1 MSFAITS
8 ISPIDGRYSRQT
20 ESLKPVFSEFG
31 LIKNRV
37 KVEILWLIA
46 LSNDKE
52 IKELPKFS
60 KQALKYLNH
69 LFLDFNEKDAK
80 AIKEIE
86 KKTNHDVK
94 AVEYWI
100 RNQLKK
106 KKLNKVN
113 EFIHFSLTSED
124 VNNLAYALMLKEGLS
139 ETILPCIKKISV
151 VLRAN
156 SKKFAALP
164 MLSRTHG
171 QTASLTTLGK
181 EFANVNYRIER
192 QIKQLKNQEI
202 LGKINGAV
210 GNFNAHLSAY
220 PKKNWPTF
228 SKSFIA
234 SLKLTYNPL
243 TTQIE
248 PHDFI
253 AEIFQNVS
261 RINTILI
268 DLNRDIW
275 GYISLGYFKQKVI
288 KGEIGSST
296 MPHKVNPID
305 FENSEGNLGLSNAI
319 LSHLAEKLPLSR
331 WQRDLTDSTVL
342 RNIGVGFSYG
352 LIAYNSCIKGLN
364 KLEVNKSII
373 HEELNQS
380 WAVLAEPIQTVMRKN
395 GIENSYEKLKDITRG
410 KGKISAD
417 QIHHFIKNLK
427 ISKEDKSYLLELT
440 PHSYIG
446 VAQELAKK
454 N

>member
-37 KVEILWLIA
+37 KIEILWLIA

-60 KQALKYLNH
+60 KQSLKYLDQ
-69 LFLDFNEKDAK
+69 LFLDFSEKDAK
-80 AIKEIE
+80 AVKEIE
-86 KKTNHDVK
+86 SKTNHDVK
-94 AVEYWI
+94 AVEYWL

-106 KKLNKVN
+106 KKLNKAN

-124 VNNLAYALMLKEGLS
+124 VNNLAYALMLKEALS
-139 ETILPCIKKISV
+139 ETIVPSIKKISSI
-151 VLRAN
+151 LKAN
-156 SKKFAALP
+156 SKKFASLP

-171 QTASLTTLGK
+171 QTASPTTLGK
-181 EFANVNYRIER
+181 EFANINYRIER
-192 QIKQLKNQEI
+192 QITQLKNQEI

-210 GNFNAHLSAY
+210 GNYNAHISAY
-220 PKKNWPTF
+220 PKKNWPAF
-228 SKSFIA
+228 SKNFIS

-380 WAVLAEPIQTVMRKN
+380 WEVLAEPIQTVMRKN

-417 QIHHFIKNLK
+417 KIHHFIKNLK
-427 ISKEDKSYLLELT
+427 ISREDKTYLLELT
-440 PHSYIG
+440 PQTYIG
-446 VAQELAKK
+446 VAPQLAKK

>member
-60 KQALKYLNH
+60 KQSLKYLDQ
-69 LFLDFNEKDAK
+69 LFLDFSEKDAK
-80 AIKEIE
+80 AVKEIE
-86 KKTNHDVK
+86 SKTNHDVK
-94 AVEYWI
+94 AVEYWL

-106 KKLNKVN
+106 KKLNKAN

-124 VNNLAYALMLKEGLS
+124 VNNLAYALMLKEALS
-139 ETILPCIKKISV
+139 ETIVPSIKKISSI
-151 VLRAN
+151 LKAN
-156 SKKFAALP
+156 SKKFASLP

-171 QTASLTTLGK
+171 QTASPTTLGK
-181 EFANVNYRIER
+181 EFANINYRIER
-192 QIKQLKNQEI
+192 QITQLKNQEI

-210 GNFNAHLSAY
+210 GNYNAHISAY
-220 PKKNWPTF
+220 PKKNWPAF
-228 SKSFIA
+228 SKNFIS

-380 WAVLAEPIQTVMRKN
+380 WEVLAEPIQTVMRKN

-417 QIHHFIKNLK
+417 KIHHFIKNLK
-427 ISKEDKSYLLELT
+427 ISNEDKTYLLELT
-440 PHSYIG
+440 PQTYIG
-446 VAQELAKK
+446 VAPQLAKK

>member
-37 KVEILWLIA
+37 KIEILWLIA

-60 KQALKYLNH
+60 KQSLKYLDQ
-69 LFLDFNEKDAK
+69 LFLDFSEKDAK
-80 AIKEIE
+80 AVKEIE
-86 KKTNHDVK
+86 SKTNHDVK
-94 AVEYWI
+94 AVEYWL

-106 KKLNKVN
+106 KKLNKAN

-124 VNNLAYALMLKEGLS
+124 VNNLAYALMLKEGLL
-139 ETILPCIKKISV
+139 ETIVPSIKKISSI
-151 VLRAN
+151 LKAN
-156 SKKFAALP
+156 SKKFASLP

-171 QTASLTTLGK
+171 QTASPTTLGK
-181 EFANVNYRIER
+181 EFANINYRIER
-192 QIKQLKNQEI
+192 QITQLKNQEI

-210 GNFNAHLSAY
+210 GNYNAHISAY
-220 PKKNWPTF
+220 PKKNWPAF
-228 SKSFIA
+228 SKNFIS

-380 WAVLAEPIQTVMRKN
+380 WEVLAEPIQTVMRKN

-417 QIHHFIKNLK
+417 KIHHFIKNLK
-427 ISKEDKSYLLELT
+427 ISREDKTYLLKLT
-440 PHSYIG
+440 PQTYIG
-446 VAQELAKK
+446 VAPQLAKK

>member
-8 ISPIDGRYSRQT
+8 ISPIDGRYSKQT

-60 KQALKYLNH
+60 KQALKYLNQ
-69 LFLDFNEKDAK
+69 LFLDFSEKDAK
-80 AIKEIE
+80 AVKEIE

-94 AVEYWI
+94 AIEYWL
-100 RNQLKK
+100 RSQLKK

-124 VNNLAYALMLKEGLS
+124 VNNLAYALMLKEGLTT
-139 ETILPCIKKISV
+139 TIVPSIKKISAK
-151 VLRAN
+151 LKAN
-156 SKKFAALP
+156 SKKFVALP

-171 QTASLTTLGK
+171 QTASPTTLGK
-181 EFANVNYRIER
+181 EFANINYRIER
-192 QIKQLKNQEI
+192 QIIQLKNQEI

-210 GNFNAHLSAY
+210 GNFNAHVSAY
-220 PKKNWPTF
+220 PKKNWPAF
-228 SKSFIA
+228 SKSFIS
-234 SLKLTYNPL
+234 SLKLTYNPM

-319 LSHLAEKLPLSR
+319 LNHLAEKLPLSR

-380 WAVLAEPIQTVMRKN
+380 WEVLAEPIQTVMRKN

-410 KGKISAD
+410 KGKISSD
-417 QIHHFIKNLK
+417 KIHHFIKNLK
-427 ISKEDKSYLLELT
+427 IPKDDKAYLLKLT
-440 PHSYIG
+440 PQSYIG
-446 VAQELAKK
+446 VAQQLVKK

>member
-8 ISPIDGRYSRQT
+8 ISPIDGRYSKQT

-139 ETILPCIKKISV
+139 ETILPCIKKISAT
-151 VLRAN
+151 LRAN

-171 QTASLTTLGK
+171 QTASPTTLGK

-380 WAVLAEPIQTVMRKN
+380 WEVLAEPIQTVMRKN

-446 VAQELAKK
+446 VAQQLAKK

>member
-1 MSFAITS
+1 MSFEITS
-8 ISPIDGRYSRQT
+8 ISPIDGRYSSQT
-20 ESLKPVFSEFG
+20 ESLKPIFSEFG

-37 KVEILWLIA
+37 KVEILWLLA

-60 KQALKYLNH
+60 NQALKYLNH
-69 LFLDFNEKDAK
+69 LILDFNEKDAK
-80 AIKEIE
+80 AIKVIE

-94 AVEYWI
+94 AVEYWL

-106 KKLNKVN
+106 KKLDKVN

-124 VNNLAYALMLKEGLS
+124 VNNLAYALMLKEGLATVIIPS
-139 ETILPCIKKISV
+139 IKKISSILKV
-151 VLRAN
+151 N
-156 SKKFAALP
+156 SKKYSDLP

-171 QTASLTTLGK
+171 QTASPTTLGK
-181 EFANVNYRIER
+181 EFANINYRIER
-192 QIKQLKNQEI
+192 QINQLKHQEI
-202 LGKINGAV
+202 LGKVNGAV
-210 GNFNAHLSAY
+210 GNFNAHISAY
-220 PKKNWPTF
+220 PKKNWPAF
-228 SKSFIA
+228 SKSFIS

-275 GYISLGYFKQKVI
+275 GYISLGYFKQKII

-305 FENSEGNLGLSNAI
+305 FENSEGNLGLSNSI
-319 LSHLAEKLPLSR
+319 LNHLAEKLPLSR

-352 LIAYNSCIKGLN
+352 IIAYNSCIKGLN
-364 KLEVNKSII
+364 KLEVNKSVI
-373 HEELNQS
+373 HEELSKS
-380 WAVLAEPIQTVMRKN
+380 WEVLAEPIQTVMRKN
-395 GIENSYEKLKDITRG
+395 GIANSYEKLKEVTRG
-410 KGKISAD
+410 KGKISQD
-417 QIHHFIKNLK
+417 EIYNFIKNLK
-427 ISKEDKSYLLELT
+427 ISKQDKAYLLQLT
-440 PHSYIG
+440 PQTYIG
-446 VAQELAKK
+446 VAQQLAKK

>member
-8 ISPIDGRYSRQT
+8 ISPIDGRYSKQT

-124 VNNLAYALMLKEGLS
+124 INNLAYALMLKEGLS
-139 ETILPCIKKISV
+139 ETILPSIKKISAI
-151 VLRAN
+151 LRAN
-156 SKKFAALP
+156 SKKFASLP

-171 QTASLTTLGK
+171 QTASPTTLGK

-305 FENSEGNLGLSNAI
+305 FENSEGNLGMANAI
-319 LSHLAEKLPLSR
+319 FEHLSSKLPISR
-331 WQRDLTDSTVL
+331 LQRDLTDSTVL
-342 RNIGVGFSYG
+342 RNIGVPFGHTS
-352 LIAYNSCIKGLN
+352 IAIKSTINGIN
-364 KLEVNKSII
+364 KLIVNKSKI
-373 HEELNQS
+373 ENDLNGNWVVIS
-380 WAVLAEPIQTVMRKN
+380 EAIQTILRREGYPN
-395 GIENSYEKLKDITRG
+395 PFEALKQLTRTNTEIN
-410 KGKISAD
+410 KEA
-417 QIHHFIKNLK
+417 IHNFIDTLK
-427 ISKEDKSYLLELT
+427 IEDLIKKELKEIT
-440 PHSYIG
+440 PSNYTG
-446 VAQELAKK
+446 L
-454 N
+454 

>member
-60 KQALKYLNH
+60 KNSLKFLDQ
-69 LFLDFNEKDAK
+69 LFLDFSEKDAK
-80 AIKEIE
+80 AVKEIE
-86 KKTNHDVK
+86 SKTNHDVK
-94 AVEYWI
+94 AVEYWL

-106 KKLNKVN
+106 KKLNKAN

-124 VNNLAYALMLKEGLS
+124 VNNLAYALMLKEALS
-139 ETILPCIKKISV
+139 ETIVPSIKKISSI
-151 VLRAN
+151 LKAN
-156 SKKFAALP
+156 SKKFASLP

-171 QTASLTTLGK
+171 QTASPTTLGK
-181 EFANVNYRIER
+181 EFANINYRIER
-192 QIKQLKNQEI
+192 QITQLKNQEI

-210 GNFNAHLSAY
+210 GNYNAHISAY
-220 PKKNWPTF
+220 PKKNWPAF
-228 SKSFIA
+228 SKSFIS

-373 HEELNQS
+373 REELNQS
-380 WAVLAEPIQTVMRKN
+380 WEVLAEPIQTVMRKN

-417 QIHHFIKNLK
+417 KIHHFIKNLK
-427 ISKEDKSYLLELT
+427 ISREDKTYLLELT
-440 PHSYIG
+440 PQTYIG
-446 VAQELAKK
+446 VAPQLAKK

>member
-8 ISPIDGRYSRQT
+8 ISPIDGRYSKQT

-139 ETILPCIKKISV
+139 ETILPSIKKISAI
-151 VLRAN
+151 LRAN

-171 QTASLTTLGK
+171 QTASPTTLGK

-261 RINTILI
+261 RI
-268 DLNRDIW
+268 
-275 GYISLGYFKQKVI
+275 
-288 KGEIGSST
+288 
-296 MPHKVNPID
+296 
-305 FENSEGNLGLSNAI
+305 
-319 LSHLAEKLPLSR
+319 
-331 WQRDLTDSTVL
+331 
-342 RNIGVGFSYG
+342 
-352 LIAYNSCIKGLN
+352 
-364 KLEVNKSII
+364 
-373 HEELNQS
+373 
-380 WAVLAEPIQTVMRKN
+380 IQ
-395 GIENSYEKLKDITRG
+395 
-410 KGKISAD
+410 
-417 QIHHFIKNLK
+417 F
-427 ISKEDKSYLLELT
+427 
-440 PHSYIG
+440 
-446 VAQELAKK
+446 
-454 N
+454 